1 MHFPKI
7 RKRIF
12 FIVGT
17 IILLAVI
24 AWVVSLFIQTPP
36 TEKIEAGR
44 KAIALA
50 IKEEAEVYSA
60 PELVLAR
67 KNWEDAMKHWKENN
81 NKNALSRDYE
91 KTIIL
96 ADSAIANAH
105 NALKNSIRRK
115 KEFRQEIESSLPS
128 LRSKIAYIKSVKE
141 KMPVTHSVW
150 NKFTSVT
157 LKMEETESAFKRNDL
172 FSAQKNIK
180 PLIASVNE
188 IEKKTTNLLDNY
200 FSSYNEWVRLDKE
213 MREKSKSSGSVA
225 IVVDK
230 FSKKCIVYKSGK
242 KIREYDIELGINWL
256 GHKVQKGDK
265 ATPEGRYS
273 ITSKKAGRNTI
284 YYKALLINY
293 PNSADL
299 SNFKKK
305 KASGAISK
313 GAIIGGAIE
322 IHGGGGKGIDW
333 TDGCVALTNKDM
345 DSLYALCSVGTPVAI
360 VGSLEP
366 REKIFDLDLIK

>member
-7 RKRIF
+7 RKKIF
-12 FIVGT
+12 FIFGT
-17 IILLAVI
+17 IILLAAI

-44 KAIALA
+44 KAIAQA

-60 PELVLAR
+60 PELILAR

-81 NKNALSRDYE
+81 DKNALSRDYE

-105 NALKNSIRRK
+105 NALKNSIQRK
-115 KEFRQEIESSLPS
+115 KEFRQEIENSLPS

-150 NKFTSVT
+150 NKFTSAI

-188 IEKKTTNLLDNY
+188 IEKQTTNLINNY

-213 MREKSKSSGSVA
+213 MRQKSIASGSVT

-230 FSKKCIVYKSGK
+230 FSKKCIVYKGGK
-242 KIREYDIELGINWL
+242 QIREYDIELGINWL

-273 ITSKKAGRNTI
+273 ITSKKAGKNTI

-293 PNSADL
+293 PNAADL
-299 SNFKKK
+299 SSFRQKKVN
-305 KASGAISK
+305 GTISRN
-313 GAIIGGAIE
+313 AIIGGAIE
-322 IHGGGGKGIDW
+322 IHGGGGRGIDW
-333 TDGCVALTNKDM
+333 TDGCIALTNKDM
-345 DSLYALCSVGTPVAI
+345 DNLYALCSVGTPVAI
-360 VGSLEP
+360 VGSLTP
-366 REKIFDLDLIK
+366 LEKIFDIDLR

>member
-1 MHFPKI
+1 MRFSKI
-7 RKRIF
+7 RKKIF

-150 NKFTSVT
+150 NKFTSAI

-188 IEKKTTNLLDNY
+188 IEKQTTNLINNY

-213 MREKSKSSGSVA
+213 MRQKSIASGSVT

-230 FSKKCIVYKSGK
+230 FSKKCIVYKGGK
-242 KIREYDIELGINWL
+242 QIREYDIELGINWL

-273 ITSKKAGRNTI
+273 ITSKKAGKNTI

-293 PNSADL
+293 PNTADL
-299 SNFKKK
+299 SSFRQK
-305 KASGAISK
+305 KANGTISK
-313 GAIIGGAIE
+313 NAIIGGAIE
-322 IHGGGGKGIDW
+322 IHGGGGRGIDW

-345 DSLYALCSVGTPVAI
+345 DNLYALCSVGTPVAI
-360 VGSLEP
+360 VGSLTP
-366 REKIFDLDLIK
+366 LEKIFDIDLR

>member
-1 MHFPKI
+1 MRFSKI
-7 RKRIF
+7 RKKIF

-115 KEFRQEIESSLPS
+115 KEFRQEIENSLPS

-150 NKFTSVT
+150 NKFTSAI

-188 IEKKTTNLLDNY
+188 IEKQTTNLINNY

-213 MREKSKSSGSVA
+213 MRQKSIASGSVT

-230 FSKKCIVYKSGK
+230 FSKKCIVYKGGK
-242 KIREYDIELGINWL
+242 QIREYDIELGINWL

-273 ITSKKAGRNTI
+273 ITSKKAGKNTI

-293 PNSADL
+293 PNTADL
-299 SNFKKK
+299 SSFRQK
-305 KASGAISK
+305 KANGTISK
-313 GAIIGGAIE
+313 NAIIGGAIE
-322 IHGGGGKGIDW
+322 IHGGGGRGIDW

-345 DSLYALCSVGTPVAI
+345 DNLYALCSVGTPVAI
-360 VGSLEP
+360 VGSLTP
-366 REKIFDLDLIK
+366 LEKIFDIDLR

>member
-1 MHFPKI
+1 MRFSKI
-7 RKRIF
+7 RKKIF

-115 KEFRQEIESSLPS
+115 KEFRQEIENSLPS

-150 NKFTSVT
+150 NKFTSAI

-188 IEKKTTNLLDNY
+188 IEKQTTNLINNY

-213 MREKSKSSGSVA
+213 MRQKSIASGSVT

-230 FSKKCIVYKSGK
+230 FSKKCIVYKGGK
-242 KIREYDIELGINWL
+242 QIREYDIELGINWL

-273 ITSKKAGRNTI
+273 ITSKKAGKNTI

-293 PNSADL
+293 PNTADL
-299 SNFKKK
+299 SSFRQK
-305 KASGAISK
+305 KANGTISK
-313 GAIIGGAIE
+313 NAIIGGAIE
-322 IHGGGGKGIDW
+322 IHGGGGRGIDW

-345 DSLYALCSVGTPVAI
+345 DNLYALCSVGTPVAI
-360 VGSLEP
+360 VGSLTP
-366 REKIFDLDLIK
+366 LEKIFDIDLH